1 LFTDRLPEVDHQ
13 ILQTGSGRMLYTK
26 FQIFDNF
33 GDTRSSESAVLG
45 EANLRIG
52 LKNSEED

>member
-1 LFTDRLPEVDHQ
+1 
-13 ILQTGSGRMLYTK
+13 MLYTK

-33 GDTRSSESAVLG
+33 GDTRSSESEVLG

-52 LKNSEED
+52 LKNSEVD

>member
-1 LFTDRLPEVDHQ
+1 
-13 ILQTGSGRMLYTK
+13 MLYTK

-45 EANLRIG
+45 EANSRIG